1 VKLKNKHMKK
11 FFLFI
16 IIIGILPIVSFSQI
30 NKDGLPFIEKYD
42 DKDYGDAG
50 QVWAITQDNRGVM
63 YFGCNYG
70 LKTYDGKN
78 WKGYNNPHSTM
89 IKSLAV
95 SDNGL
100 VYYGSESDFGVLLPD
115 STGDIN
121 FYSLFLEYYP
131 ENTVQDFSSV
141 WKTLIAGN
149 RVYFQ
154 SFEKLFYI
162 ELPLKVDNAGKLK
175 NHVYD
180 IEPDKAIFH
189 LSFSVNDELYIREWE
204 KGISVIKDDKAV
216 LIPGGEQFAYSRVYA
231 MLPYDDNKILII
243 TRSSGFFLYDTSKSK
258 NAISP
263 FITSNDELIAGS
275 SLYSCEMLHDGTYA
289 LGTFNNGI
297 IIFNKQGNITQHLN
311 EETGGLPSH
320 YIYSIFCNQ
329 NIDNAPLWFFND
341 DDGIYKADYT
351 GPFKKWNEYTGLP
364 GGSITDAVR
373 HNGLLYLTTINAIY
387 YLHKDS
393 ITEKFVK
400 IDNVSEG
407 WDLMEFSVPGTNE
420 KKLLMGSSQG
430 VFDVQPTG
438 IVQIVELQHAYKLFQ
453 SKKNPENLFV
463 GNIEGLSLI
472 EYKNDKWINK
482 GQHDSIHS
490 QIKSIYEDN
499 HFLALGTNTGVILID
514 DFYDKSIT
522 LVDSTRG
529 LFLLGQDYFLQKY
542 KDKLLIASGA
552 GLYTLNTE
560 DTTAVHLSDF
570 GKQFNDTTKGVFN
583 FQEDSDSY
591 WMSIYE
597 TNTDNANHQ
606 LIRFIGKDKLEKDSV
621 FSKVLPKKASFLIYP
636 DGKYMWIGN
645 EKGLFKFDKTIIKN
659 YSVPFN
665 TLISKVL
672 TVGDSVL
679 FLGNFSE
686 KIDTIPSIT
695 LEQQKDII
703 PVLDFKYNR
712 ITFEWAAAY
721 FEKNEKTVY
730 SYRLLGESDKWSR
743 WTKKSD
749 TRYTNLF
756 EGDYTFEVKAKNVYN
771 TESRIAKY
779 SFTILPPWYRTI
791 WAYFIF
797 AVLGIFAI
805 FIIIK
810 LYTKKLKREN
820 EKLEQTVKERTAEIR
835 MQNEEIT
842 AQRDEIQEQKV
853 EVEKS
858 KDKIEKQQK
867 HIMDSIH
874 YASRI
879 QEAVLPPDDYL
890 QDILGNHFVLFKP
903 RDIVSGDFY
912 WATQRGNKTVI
923 VAADSTGHG
932 VPGAFM
938 SMLGISFLNEIVNKE
953 EVLQANH
960 ILNRLR
966 ENVKRSLRQTGKENE
981 AKDGMDLALC
991 IIDMETMQLQFAGA
1005 YNPLYILRNEE
1016 IIRVKP
1022 DRMPIGIYLREKESF
1037 TNNIV
1042 DIQKGDLLYIF
1053 SDGFVDQFGGE
1064 KDQKIRSNVFKE
1076 ILVKNNKKSM
1086 EEQKEELVKYLDYWM
1101 SFKDKKGKQYKQ
1113 VDDILVVGIE
1123 I

>member
-1 VKLKNKHMKK
+1 MKK

-16 IIIGILPIVSFSQI
+16 IIVGLMPIMSFSQI
-30 NKDGLPFIEKYD
+30 NKDGLPFIEKYT

-50 QVWAITQDNRGVM
+50 QVWAITQDKRGVM

-70 LKTYDGKN
+70 LKTFDGKT
-78 WKGYNNPHSTM
+78 WKSYNNPYSTI

-95 SDNGL
+95 TDNNL
-100 VYYGSESDFGVLLPD
+100 VFYGSESDFGVLLPD
-115 STGDIN
+115 SSGNIN
-121 FYSLFLEYYP
+121 FYSLFIEYYP

-141 WKTLIAGN
+141 WKTLIADN

-154 SFEKLFYI
+154 SFEKIFYMD
-162 ELPLKVDNAGKLK
+162 LPLKIDANGKLL
-175 NHVYD
+175 NHIRH
-180 IEPDKAIFH
+180 IEPDKTIFH
-189 LSFSVNDELYIREWE
+189 LSFSVNNKLYIREWE
-204 KGISVIKDDKAV
+204 KGLSIIKDDKAV
-216 LIPGGEQFAYSRVYA
+216 LIPGGEQFAYSRIYG
-231 MLPYDDNKILII
+231 MLPYDENNILIV
-243 TRSSGFFLYDTSKSK
+243 TRSSGFFLYDTSKNK

-297 IIFNKQGNITQHLN
+297 IVFDKKGNITQHLN
-311 EETGGLPSH
+311 EETGGLTSH
-320 YIYSIFCNQ
+320 YIYSTFCNQ
-329 NIDNAPLWFFND
+329 EIDNAPLWFFND
-341 DDGIYKADYT
+341 DDGIYCADYT

-364 GGSITDAVR
+364 GGSVTDAIR
-373 HNGLLYLTTINAIY
+373 HNGQLFLTTINAIY
-387 YLHKDS
+387 YLQDS
-393 ITEKFVK
+393 LTVEKFVK

-407 WDLMEFSVPGTNE
+407 WDMTEFIVPETGE

-430 VFDVQPTG
+430 VFDVSPTG
-438 IVQIVELQHAYKLFQ
+438 LNQIVELQQAYKLYQ
-453 SKKNPENLFV
+453 STKNPEYLYV
-463 GNIEGLSLI
+463 GSIEGLYLI
-472 EYKNDKWINK
+472 KYENGTWTNEGK
-482 GQHDSIHS
+482 HDSIHY
-490 QIKSIYEDN
+490 QIKSIYEDEN
-499 HFLALGTNTGVILID
+499 FLALGANSGVIILD
-514 DFYDKSIT
+514 DFFDNSIT
-522 LVDSTRG
+522 VVDSTRN
-529 LFLLGQDYFLQKY
+529 LHLLGQDYFLQKY
-542 KDKLLIASGA
+542 NGKLLIASGA
-552 GLYTLNTE
+552 GLYTLDAT
-560 DTTAVHLSDF
+560 DTTAVHLFDF
-570 GKQFNDTTKGVFN
+570 GKQFADTTKGVFN
-583 FQEDSDSY
+583 FREDTDGY

-597 TNTDNANHQ
+597 TNTNNANHQ

-621 FSKVLPKKASFLIYP
+621 FSKILPQKSSLCIYP
-636 DGKYMWIGN
+636 DGNYVWIGN

-659 YSVPFN
+659 YSVEFN
-665 TLISKVL
+665 TLISKVS
-672 TVGDSVL
+672 TGSDSIL
-679 FLGNFSE
+679 FLGNYSE
-686 KIDTIPSIT
+686 SIDNIPAIT
-695 LEQQKDII
+695 SFQQKEII
-703 PVLDFKYNR
+703 PVLSFKYNK
-712 ITFEWAAAY
+712 IAFEWAAAY
-721 FEKNEKTVY
+721 FERNDQTVY
-730 SYRLLGESDKWSR
+730 SYRLLGETEKWSK

-756 EGDYTFEVKAKNVYN
+756 EGDYTFEVKARNIYD
-771 TESRIAKY
+771 TESSVAQY
-779 SFTILPPWYRTI
+779 SFTILPPWYRTL
-791 WAYFIF
+791 WAYFVF
-797 AVLGIFAI
+797 FVLGILAI
-805 FIIIK
+805 FVIIK

-842 AQRDEIQEQKV
+842 AQRDEIQEQK
-853 EVEKS
+853 EQVEKS
-858 KDKIEKQQK
+858 KEKIEKQQK

-923 VAADSTGHG
+923 VAADCTGHG

-953 EVLQANH
+953 EILQANH

-991 IIDMETMQLQFAGA
+991 IIDMDNMQLQFAGA
-1005 YNPLYILRNEE
+1005 YNPLYILRDDE
-1016 IIRVKP
+1016 IIRIKP

-1037 TNNIV
+1037 TNNVV

-1064 KDQKIRSNVFKE
+1064 KDKKIRSNVFKE
-1076 ILVKNNKKSM
+1076 ILLKNNKKSM
-1086 EEQKEELVKYLDYWM
+1086 DAQKEELVKYLDYWM
-1101 SFKDKKGKQYKQ
+1101 SFKDKSGRNYKQ